1 MPAKLRLAE
10 GYVRARNAWL
20 DFRILAATAT
30 GILGLRW
37 IPSPFG
43 DNRAEIPPASS

>member
-10 GYVRARNAWL
+10 AYVRDRSAWL

-30 GILGLRW
+30 GILGWRW
-37 IPSPFG
+37 IPSPYE
-43 DNRAEIPPASS
+43 AVPT